1 MTTKTQIRKA
11 VAAAVSALTA
21 EVREE
26 AALDLAARVGAMPD
40 LAARAGALLGPTT
53 CVGAMLDLAACTDT
67 MPDKQPAGC
76 AAAFMPMPDEIDT
89 LPLVDRLL
97 AAGWKVVIPK
107 VEGDQMEFYPY
118 STESLSCGAWGILE
132 PELPAAPVSASEIDV
147 MIVPGRAFTQ
157 AGDRLGRGKGFYDR
171 YMSRDGFRARKI
183 GVCFKCQLVE
193 VLPTEPHDMKVDEVV
208 SC

>member
-11 VAAAVSALTA
+11 VSAAVSALTA

-26 AALDLAARVGAMPD
+26 AALNLAARVGSLLDLATCAGALLD
-40 LAARAGALLGPTT
+40 LAAR
-53 CVGAMLDLAACTDT
+53 TDA
-67 MPDKQPAGC
+67 MPDKQPVGC

-97 AAGWKVVIPK
+97 AAGWKVVMPK

-118 STESLSCGAWGILE
+118 SPGSVSCGAWGILE
-132 PELPAAPVSASEIDV
+132 PELPAVPVSASEIDV

-171 YMSRDGFRARKI
+171 YMSRDGFRARTI

>member
-26 AALDLAARVGAMPD
+26 AALDLAART
-40 LAARAGALLGPTT
+40 GALLDPTT
-53 CVGAMLDLAACTDT
+53 CTCSLLDQTTCTDA

-118 STESLSCGAWGILE
+118 STESLSCGAWGIME
-132 PELPAAPVSASEIDV
+132 PGTNAAPVSASEIDV

-171 YMSRDGFRARKI
+171 YMSRDGFRARTI